1 MSIKTLCAR
10 WQKLLRLQDWDIV
23 FKVLDDKDYETRE
36 IGSGFKV
43 GETGAV
49 NAIDAFR
56 KHSTIYLKK
65 SNPEPE
71 LYLLHE
77 LCHILLAPLD
87 DLGIPVLAYI
97 PSLDTRQHMTLA
109 WTDALEESVWNMARA
124 LYSIHKAQK

>member
-1 MSIKTLCAR
+1 MSIDALCR
-10 WQKLLRLQDWDIV
+10 KWQKLLRLQDWDITARI
-23 FKVLDDKDYETRE
+23 FEDKEYESLE
-36 IGSGFKV
+36 IGTDLKA
-43 GETGAV
+43 GETMAV

-56 KHSTIYLKK
+56 KHSAIYMKK
-65 SNPEPE
+65 TNAELE

-97 PSLDTRQHMTLA
+97 SSLDARQHMTLA